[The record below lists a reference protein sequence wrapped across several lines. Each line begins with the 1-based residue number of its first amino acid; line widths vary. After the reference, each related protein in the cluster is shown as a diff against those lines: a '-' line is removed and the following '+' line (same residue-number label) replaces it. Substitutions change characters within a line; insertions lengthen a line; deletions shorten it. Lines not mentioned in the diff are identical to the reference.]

1 MMAATLCG
9 SPMYM
14 VRGSSLP
21 LPPQGLVGM
30 ALSPRPRRCQPLGSA
45 LHVQSRV
52 LVGTGRQPAPCAS
65 PSPLW
70 LAGPELAPVWHLL
83 PVTVLQCLPVP

>member
-52 LVGTGRQPAPCAS
+52 LVGRQHRV
-65 PSPLW
+65 PLQVHSGW
-70 LAGPELAPVWHLL
+70 L
-83 PVTVLQCLPVP
+83 VLS